1 MARTVTVHEA
11 KTHLSRLLRAVEA
24 GEEIIIARGDT
35 PVARLVLA
43 EPAPAVRHQPGEWSD
58 IILTDADH
66 EALVAPMSEEEIA
79 LWEADLEPET
89 A

>member
-35 PVARLVLA
+35 PVARLILA
-43 EPAPAVRHQPGEWSD
+43 DPAPRHQPGEWSGMFGVSED
-58 IILTDADH
+58 VLDALA
-66 EALVAPMSEEEIA
+66 EPMSEAEIA
-79 LWEADLEPET
+79 EFERVDSTLTP
-89 A
+89 